1 MRKNVEIIGT
11 SEQCIGTIT
20 IGRNNWKIGNPAK
33 HTISDIPIGPLCSG
47 GGGCTELS
55 SFVCSKVKNLI
66 L

>member
-33 HTISDIPIGPLCSG
+33 HTISDLPIGPLCRG
-47 GGGCTELS
+47 GGMQ
-55 SFVCSKVKNLI
+55 
-66 L
+66 

>member
-33 HTISDIPIGPLCSG
+33 HTISDIPIGPLLR